1 MEDSRE
7 RLIRYLNDCWAA
19 EKALVGTLK
28 DMAED
33 SNDPQVRTLFEQHS
47 QITWQQEEA
56 LEARIRALGE
66 EPSGGKGFLNNIMGK
81 VAELMSSAHDD
92 YDKTTMNLC
101 KAYATENLEIAM
113 YESLI
118 GYSEAVGDS
127 DTAALARQ
135 IQDQEKQ
142 AAELLWPHISR
153 TAARAL
159 NATELGGAPAQAA

>member
-19 EKALVGTLK
+19 EKAMVGTLK
-28 DMAED
+28 DMAKE
-33 SNDPQVRTLFEQHS
+33 SNDPDTRSLFEQHS
-47 QITWQQEEA
+47 QVTWQHEEA

-66 EPSGGKGFLNNIMGK
+66 EPSDGKGFVNNLIGK
-81 VAELMSSAHDD
+81 VADLMGSSHDD

-118 GYSEAVGDS
+118 AYAEAIGDS
-127 DTAALARQ
+127 ETASLGRQ
-135 IQDQEKQ
+135 IQSQEKN
-142 AAELLWPHISR
+142 AADLIWPQINR
-153 TAARAL
+153 TAARAV
-159 NATELGGAPAQAA
+159 NATELGGREYRAA